1 MIVHNGYRYLMLASV
16 APLMVMT
23 ATQKN
28 ALIFGVVSLAFGVMI
43 LIVPRV
49 LNYIVAFYLIVIGVV
64 FVARAFS

>member
-1 MIVHNGYRYLMLASV
+1 MTASIV
-16 APLMVMT
+16 PLMTMT

-28 ALIFGVVSLAFGVMI
+28 ALIFGVASLGFGVLI

-49 LNYIVAFYLIVIGVV
+49 LNYLIAFYLIAIGIV